1 MTFDEWLGY
10 FLRLPA
16 YATKRKASNAMQ
28 YKVRWSYPP
37 LTDTWVSRAAFER
50 LEENRAVV
58 EAYRKRTADST
69 VVSE

>member
-1 MTFDEWLGY
+1 
-10 FLRLPA
+10 
-16 YATKRKASNAMQ
+16 MQ

-37 LTDTWVSRAAFER
+37 PTDTWVSRAAFER

-58 EAYRKRTADST
+58 EAYRKRTAEST